1 MADIRIIPALGAIN
15 VTGSADFKGTGNSS
29 VLFVSGSGNVGVGTT
44 NPTSKLHVAGA
55 IKATSVTGHVLGTS
69 TDTSRALSILN
80 SGLADAS
87 TYAIT
92 LGYGASNN
100 NQAELGFYLAGTG
113 SANNRLSLG
122 LYNSSDTVN
131 ILGSGKVGI
140 GITNPT
146 GKVDIN
152 GSSDYNQLWIR
163 STGGNAAITFDVETG
178 ASTYYNW
185 RIDAQ
190 GQVANGMTFAAST
203 TAGGTTFGT
212 PVLTLLQ
219 TGIVKINDYG
229 SGTNTGTPAY
239 GLAVDSSGNV
249 IETTLATING
259 SGTANYVPKWSDS
272 DTLTDSVIY
281 QNGTNVGINTTA
293 PSGSLHIKQSTA
305 SDQDKGYEASNFP
318 DLSTQTA
325 SVLTLDGN
333 YTTGAYRSRFIKV
346 DRGGNLSVY
355 YQETSGTPHAYTS
368 KVRFGANSHHP
379 AVMQVFGPFEATNQI
394 RISNGSGGQRLI
406 MGNRDSS
413 GTDNPSIIEA
423 SNGNLY
429 FGGGDTWNPSGSI
442 AGGTMDYTMTLTDS
456 GNVGVGTTAPSYKLQ
471 VSETDYARLSLHQTT
486 TGGIWQWGNDGSNL
500 YAYYSNTGV
509 RALDITNSGRVGI
522 GTNNPSAKL
531 DIGGAIQIGVGS
543 TTPNI
548 AYGLFAYTNVGLG
561 IYSAASGAGQGIGFW
576 LSNGSAYEAGRWLSD
591 GNLGIGTTS
600 PKSKLH
606 VAGAGNSAGGN
617 IIIGNVSDGVGKWSY
632 ITSTHY
638 SSSAEPEGFALIGG
652 LSSATANAV
661 VIGGN
666 IYESNPSTEI
676 QFWTHTATTHNL
688 GGSQK
693 MGISGNGSIRFHSY
707 GSGTFTGTAAYNL
720 SVDSSG
726 NIIETANPSLTGTG
740 TANYVTKW
748 SGTNT
753 LTNSVMYDDG
763 TNIGVGET
771 SPSYKL
777 HIGGTFRA
785 SSLGSFGGSVGI
797 GTTSPTSKLQ
807 VEGGDIYLNKDNAS
821 ANYYLHLNKKS
832 NQDGGIVFY
841 NNNVADFQL
850 VNISSGD
857 LQFYAYGLGGPA
869 LNILRATGNVGI
881 GSTAPSARLDV
892 YQSGSTAL
900 NIAGSQGQ
908 LFSVTDSLSGSLM
921 SVNDISGI
929 PILEVFSDDRV
940 VAGTFGSNALVVNGA
955 NVGVGTSSPQEKL
968 HVRQINIADNTATT
982 LLLLDGQFSD
992 SSIEEADMVSIGFR
1006 VENSSGGS
1014 QTTQAISFAYNNY
1027 LSLMKDGG
1035 NVGVGSTA
1043 PAYKLDV
1050 AGTVQIQDSLYLG
1063 KADTASGHI
1072 NAYELMTF
1080 NIDTDNDD
1088 ADTRYFGWFKNGAA
1102 GSGTA
1107 LMRLTETGNLGIGTT
1122 SPATKLQV
1130 DGQVTILSNATAES
1144 PKIPNALIIAN
1155 SDDATQ
1161 ALRLGYDSGS
1171 DIGVIAAS
1179 DAGTG
1184 WKGIAI
1190 APTGGSV
1197 GIGSFSPGYKLD
1209 VNGTAGFRSTI
1220 YAANIGTGEDN
1231 SVVVLDSDG
1240 TLRTDEIDSRVWGST
1255 LVDGSGAANRVA
1267 YWSDADTLTSDA
1279 DFTFDGTSVGIGT
1292 TAPADTLDIN
1302 GNLYFSKGSDP
1313 KIYAGSGVGLNIDG
1327 EALYLNRYTTSNT
1340 VIALGGG
1347 NVGIGTISPGYKLDV
1362 SGSVRLGGIE
1372 ANNLPIRMGHDSTAI
1387 YMGGLNTNTLNVA
1400 YDYNGTYNMHINYN
1414 GYLGADTQYRNLVIN
1429 DGRRGLIA
1437 HFDGASRYVG
1447 IGTYSPAATLHV
1459 AGDALYE
1466 GNMTVD
1472 GIITAKEFHTT
1483 FVSASIIFQS
1493 GSTQFGNSID
1503 DVHTFTG
1510 KTELASYGV
1519 GATEIYTY
1527 QVITSTSTTS
1537 NETFDLYLGRFGN
1550 GYHKVVLW
1558 ASGYGTDVGNY
1569 FDITRSWGT
1578 SSAPRIISS
1587 GGFRVGAATYTIHW
1601 SQVSNSAYDLYI
1613 KWTAGMPSGYTN
1625 TINYSI
1631 QSNTG
1636 GSYVQFEYPS
1646 VTVPT
1651 LNASNQVAVVTTM
1664 DYGNAKV
1671 GIGITNPAYANLTV
1685 SAGSH
1690 QGFAVT
1696 RAGNNVPALFL
1707 GNDGGSTARIAANNA
1722 NLQIGRDLSDTFT
1735 PYVTVENDSGNVGIG
1750 ITTPVVK
1757 LDIVDNSAKASGVDE
1772 AVIRIKSTDQYG
1784 ASIHMSGSSNW
1795 RLISTGA
1802 SSTPGGGDFG
1812 FYNDAGS
1819 SYRMVIQGAD
1829 GNVGIGV
1836 TNPGDKLQVV
1846 GNGGFALGLST
1857 TGESYSLSSS
1867 ARGSVYEVAGT
1878 VARIVSSPDSVNSAA
1893 LINFNAYNSS
1903 NGATGAFLGAL
1914 AGDTGNGPASLV
1926 FGRRTG
1932 TTAWGETMRIASNGN
1947 VGIGT
1952 SSPSN
1957 KLEVAGGVTATSF
1970 TGSLQGNITGT
1981 AGSETLATVTGRG
1994 NTTTQNIEIVHSTGQ
2009 GFYSGPGSFQSFGSG
2024 VSTILLQGTA
2034 TNGRAGAIWFKGVAG
2049 DDVAS
2054 LYVTDDVQDDYG
2066 TTLVAYSGSIRFAT
2080 ETLASEKMTITPAG
2094 NVGIGSDSPA
2104 YKLDVNGGSNAS
2116 VARFYNSSATTT
2128 VLYYG
2133 DTGNTQYT
2141 ETQYLANGG
2150 GVGSIFKAG
2159 TGYTNYG
2166 GARAFNIYNSDG
2178 GISLLPD
2185 NATSPILFA
2194 TGSNVGIGT
2203 TTPNKQLTFSQRTDD
2218 AIQIRR
2224 LTTSEGNPSIGTGI
2238 SWTWTSATTDNET
2251 WAAIRVIMP
2260 GNGNSNMT
2268 FSTTPSS
2275 GASGLT
2281 ERMRITDAGNVGIG
2295 NTNAITKLH
2304 VATAG
2309 RPFTSTADKSNG
2321 DMVGI
2326 VLTANTNENTMNGIW
2341 FSSGTDHSG
2350 THWSGIAGSRSDYAT
2365 NWSTHLAFF
2374 THVNATTNITQATE
2388 KMRITGE
2395 GSVGIGTT
2403 SPGAKLQVHSPA
2415 LGTTAG
2421 DQVYQSM
2428 FYGSN
2433 GNGSYLEIKDV
2444 RDING
2449 TDWTSAGKRIQLR
2462 IDSTYMGYIQFNG
2475 YNNNYG
2481 ISFGTGGTT
2490 SAPGDVSQRMVITSA
2505 GQVTINNN
2513 AAASTAATNFRVYG
2527 YDSDSYFRL
2536 GNNTSNSLDIE
2547 LTRSDAATM
2556 FSVDGHS
2563 GIAYFA
2569 GSVGIGN
2576 TSPTAKLQVG
2586 AEAHGSATGIEVAA
2600 GTSGANLLAIDDTY
2614 NHNWFPYTDGN
2625 NYYSAGGHTFRD
2637 QTHST
2642 VWMFISSSGCIGIG
2656 TVTPSFKLDVTGD
2669 LRATSNIIANGYT
2682 VTDGVIHHASNINV
2696 LNKASSGWLT
2706 WATRNTSGAEV
2717 VVDLDYIGSV
2727 STSGNITAGGT
2738 VSTSRVSVDSTIVFD
2753 TKTMTMTDSFSDA
2766 LTVTMNN
2773 HTGCYVK
2780 ITAFGDWGSHS
2791 SISYLGEFFLQNGA
2805 GSYNEP
2811 GRIIRQVDNTYTDH
2825 IEAQIVDPGGTSG
2838 ARDFVIQLKATAAA
2852 SFTAYLQY
2860 EVRGMFN
2867 SVS

>member
-15 VTGSADFKGTGNSS
+15 VTGSADFRGTGASS

-44 NPTSKLHVAGA
+44 NPISKLHVAGA

-100 NQAELGFYLAGTG
+100 NQAEIGFYLAGTG
-113 SANNRLSLG
+113 SASNRLSLG

-146 GKVDIN
+146 GKLDIN
-152 GSSDYNQLWIR
+152 GASDYNQLWIR
-163 STGGNAAITFDVETG
+163 SAGGNAAITFDVETG
-178 ASTYYNW
+178 ASSYYNW

-203 TAGGTTFGT
+203 AAGGTTFGT

-229 SGTNTGTPAY
+229 SGTNTGTAAY

-305 SDQDKGYEASNFP
+305 SDQGKGYEASNFP

-333 YTTGAYRSRFIKV
+333 YTSGAYRSRFIKV

-394 RISNGSGGQRLI
+394 RISNGSGTQRLI

-413 GTDNPSIIEA
+413 GTNNPSIIA
-423 SNGNLY
+423 AANGNLY

-456 GNVGVGTTAPSYKLQ
+456 GSV
-471 VSETDYARLSLHQTT
+471 
-486 TGGIWQWGNDGSNL
+486 
-500 YAYYSNTGV
+500 
-509 RALDITNSGRVGI
+509 
-522 GTNNPSAKL
+522 
-531 DIGGAIQIGVGS
+531 
-543 TTPNI
+543 
-548 AYGLFAYTNVGLG
+548 
-561 IYSAASGAGQGIGFW
+561 
-576 LSNGSAYEAGRWLSD
+576 
-591 GNLGIGTTS
+591 GIGTTS
-600 PKSKLH
+600 PAEKLH
-606 VAGAGNSAGGN
+606 VVGEGLFAATGTKTSKEVGTDSSLEVEDGLSIFRRANTYGWLLNSNSSNNFGIYNWNRNGYVFTIKDNATSGVFTISGGSVGINDNTPDYNLDVNGTGRFTDAVTMNSDLTVDGIITAKEFHTTFVSASIIYQSGSTQFGNSSDDTHIFTGNVGIGTNSPGIYTLNVAGNTLIAKSEAASNWLSTWDNTATNGHKMYFGYGNAAGTRYGLYIQGGN
-617 IIIGNVSDGVGKWSY
+617 GNTD
-632 ITSTHY
+632 
-638 SSSAEPEGFALIGG
+638 LD
-652 LSSATANAV
+652 LAV
-661 VIGGN
+661 ADKFYV
-666 IYESNPSTEI
+666 
-676 QFWTHTATTHNL
+676 L
-688 GGSQK
+688 
-693 MGISGNGSIRFHSY
+693 GNGSVGIGTGSPGAKLHVSGSARINGTIYSGDGSISTSNSLQLQYDAASGDGVLSALSTGGSTSLALQTANSGTTATKLYLTSGGSVRLNFY
-707 GSGTFTGTAAYNL
+707 GSGNNTGTAAYNL

-740 TANYVTKW
+740 TANYITKW

-777 HIGGTFRA
+777 HVGGTFRA
-785 SSLGSFGGSVGI
+785 SGLGSFGGSVGI
-797 GTTSPTSKLQ
+797 GTTSPDAVLVVSATST
-807 VEGGDIYLNKDNAS
+807 S
-821 ANYYLHLNKKS
+821 ANAVFNTNANGGYITLRENGTDRVYLQWGLTIS
-832 NQDGGIVFY
+832 G
-841 NNNVADFQL
+841 
-850 VNISSGD
+850 SSGGNYTLLTNSESGASIA
-857 LQFYAYGLGGPA
+857 LQTRQSGGTYNRAA
-869 LNILRATGNVGI
+869 LVVDSSGNIGI
-881 GSTAPSARLDV
+881 DTISPSARLDV

-940 VAGTFGSNALVVNGA
+940 VAGTFGSNALVVNGSS
-955 NVGVGTSSPQEKL
+955 VGVGTSSP
-968 HVRQINIADNTATT
+968 NTPLEVYGGAGMTGGWNKNTT
-982 LLLLDGQFSD
+982 LAATYPVLILNSNSTKWAGIGYDYSVDGIRIWTNATSND
-992 SSIEEADMVSIGFR
+992 VNGTGSERLSIIA
-1006 VENSSGGS
+1006 
-1014 QTTQAISFAYNNY
+1014 
-1027 LSLMKDGG
+1027 G
-1035 NVGVGSTA
+1035 NVGIGSGT
-1043 PAYKLDV
+1043 PGHKLDV
-1050 AGTVQIQDSLYLG
+1050 AGTARIKDSLYLG
-1063 KADTASGHI
+1063 DADTASGHI

-1107 LMRLTETGNLGIGTT
+1107 LMRLTEAGNLGIGTTAPGALLHVSGSDAILRNAFIGEVPTYTSVNAQFSHIDRAGIGEYSFLSAADGTTFVNAKTGQNIYFRINNSDKVIVNSSGNVGINTT

-1130 DGQVTILSNATAES
+1130 DGQVTILSNATAET
-1144 PKIPNALIIAN
+1144 PKVPNALIIAN

-1255 LVDGSGAANRVA
+1255 LVDGSGTANRVA

-1292 TAPADTLDIN
+1292 TSPA
-1302 GNLYFSKGSDP
+1302 
-1313 KIYAGSGVGLNIDG
+1313 
-1327 EALYLNRYTTSNT
+1327 
-1340 VIALGGG
+1340 
-1347 NVGIGTISPGYKLDV
+1347 YKLDV

-1372 ANNLPIRMGHDSTAI
+1372 ANNLPIRMGHDAQAI

-1400 YDYNGTYNMHINYN
+1400 YDYNGAYNMHINYN

-1429 DGRRGLIA
+1429 NGRRALIA

-1447 IGTYSPAATLHV
+1447 IGTFSPSATLHV
-1459 AGDALYE
+1459 AGNALFE

-1483 FVSASIIFQS
+1483 FVSASIVFQS

-1527 QVITSTSTTS
+1527 QVATSTSTTS

-1651 LNASNQVAVVTTM
+1651 LNASNQVAALATI

-1735 PYVTVENDSGNVGIG
+1735 PYVTVENGSGNVGIG
-1750 ITTPVVK
+1750 LTNPSYK
-1757 LDIVDNSAKASGVDE
+1757 LTVMNSAGATVNIGGGNSNTIP
-1772 AVIRIKSTDQYG
+1772 AIAIQST
-1784 ASIHMSGSSNW
+1784 SGSW
-1795 RLISTGA
+1795 ADSTNGFA
-1802 SSTPGGGDFG
+1802 YYYNATDGDL
-1812 FYNDAGS
+1812 DL
-1819 SYRMVIQGAD
+1819 YRKGNSATEAHVMTWQRAD
-1829 GNVGIGV
+1829 GNVGIGTTSPETLLKV
-1836 TNPGDKLQVV
+1836 RKDQAAETAIEIQNNTGAGADTALHLSIGDPASNDARITFNI
-1846 GNGGFALGLST
+1846 GNGGYDWAMGVDNSDGDSFKISGGTDSHKPSLGTNDRLKISGAGLVTAIEGFAAGGQTVYNNVGSDSGAGIANGFTASLQPGLNTMST
-1857 TGESYSLSSS
+1857 QYDYRVTLNTMGTGTING
-1867 ARGSVYEVAGT
+1867 ARYIIGHNGTQWNVREVGRSGT
-1878 VARIVSSPDSVNSAA
+1878 
-1893 LINFNAYNSS
+1893 SS
-1903 NGATGAFLGAL
+1903 NHPEL
-1914 AGDTGNGPASLV
+1914 
-1926 FGRRTG
+1926 
-1932 TTAWGETMRIASNGN
+1932 TTAGNSIIIYDDHANGYNVHYRVETYYRGQTNTTLHTFGSDYHWQRTVDNLTYVDGN

-1952 SSPSN
+1952 TAPADKFEIYNGTYHKIKTFFEGSYTSGFKFSDYN
-1957 KLEVAGGVTATSF
+1957 GGIRYDAGNDRLTLFA
-1970 TGSLQGNITGT
+1970 NYT
-1981 AGSETLATVTGRG
+1981 AGVNAPEITFET
-1994 NTTTQNIEIVHSTGQ
+1994 
-2009 GFYSGPGSFQSFGSG
+2009 
-2024 VSTILLQGTA
+2024 
-2034 TNGRAGAIWFKGVAG
+2034 
-2049 DDVAS
+2049 
-2054 LYVTDDVQDDYG
+2054 
-2066 TTLVAYSGSIRFAT
+2066 SGS
-2080 ETLASEKMTITPAG
+2080 E
-2094 NVGIGSDSPA
+2094 
-2104 YKLDVNGGSNAS
+2104 
-2116 VARFYNSSATTT
+2116 
-2128 VLYYG
+2128 
-2133 DTGNTQYT
+2133 Q
-2141 ETQYLANGG
+2141 
-2150 GVGSIFKAG
+2150 
-2159 TGYTNYG
+2159 
-2166 GARAFNIYNSDG
+2166 
-2178 GISLLPD
+2178 
-2185 NATSPILFA
+2185 
-2194 TGSNVGIGT
+2194 
-2203 TTPNKQLTFSQRTDD
+2203 
-2218 AIQIRR
+2218 
-2224 LTTSEGNPSIGTGI
+2224 
-2238 SWTWTSATTDNET
+2238 
-2251 WAAIRVIMP
+2251 
-2260 GNGNSNMT
+2260 
-2268 FSTTPSS
+2268 
-2275 GASGLT
+2275 
-2281 ERMRITDAGNVGIG
+2281 MRIDSYGNVGIG

-2428 FYGSN
+2428 FYGNN

-2444 RDING
+2444 RDTTG

-2513 AAASTAATNFRVYG
+2513 AAAGIVATNFRVYG

-2536 GNNTSNSLDIE
+2536 GNNTSNSLNIE

-2656 TVTPSFKLDVTGD
+2656 TVTPSYKLDVTGD

-2682 VTDGVIHHASNINV
+2682 VTDGIIHHASNINV
-2696 LNKASSGWLT
+2696 LNKASNGWLT

-2738 VSTSRVSVDSTIVFD
+2738 LNTSRVSVDSAIVFD
-2753 TKTMTMTDSFSDA
+2753 TKTMTMTNSFSDA
-2766 LTVTMNN
+2766 LTVNMNN

-2780 ITAFGDWGSHS
+2780 ITAFGDWSSHS

-2825 IEAQIVDPGGTSG
+2825 IEAQIVDPSGTSG